1 MQIVKEIL
9 RTNNLILISRIQ
21 SILNDAGIQN
31 KLLDIHASNI
41 EGNISA
47 IQRRLVVSNDD
58 FHQSQNLINDLE
70 NYERK

>member
-31 KLLDIHASNI
+31 KLLDTHASNI

-47 IQRRLVVSNDD
+47 IQRRLVVSNND
-58 FHQSQNLINDLE
+58 FQQSQKLINDLE
-70 NYERK
+70 NNERK

>member
-1 MQIVKEIL
+1 MKEIL

-31 KLLDIHASNI
+31 KLLDTHASNI

-58 FHQSQNLINDLE
+58 FQQSQKLINDLE

>member
-1 MQIVKEIL
+1 MKEVI
-9 RTNNLILISRIQ
+9 RTNNLILISRVQ
-21 SILNDAGIQN
+21 TILDEAGIQN
-31 KLLDIHASNI
+31 KLLDTHASNI

-58 FHQSQNLINDLE
+58 FHQSQKLINDLE

>member
-9 RTNNLILISRIQ
+9 RTNNLILISRVQ

-31 KLLDIHASNI
+31 KLLDTHASNI

-58 FHQSQNLINDLE
+58 FQQSQKLINNLD
-70 NYERK
+70 NYENK

>member
-1 MQIVKEIL
+1 MKEIL
-9 RTNNLILISRIQ
+9 RTNNLILISRVQ

-31 KLLDIHASNI
+31 KLLDTHASNI

-58 FHQSQNLINDLE
+58 FQQSQKLINDIE

>member
-1 MQIVKEIL
+1 MKEIL

-31 KLLDIHASNI
+31 KLLDTHASNI

-47 IQRRLVVSNDD
+47 IQRKLVVSNDD
-58 FHQSQNLINDLE
+58 FQQSQKLINELG

>member
-1 MQIVKEIL
+1 MKEIL
-9 RTNNLILISRIQ
+9 RTNNLILISGVQ

-31 KLLDIHASNI
+31 KLLDTHASNI
-41 EGNISA
+41 EGNICA

-58 FHQSQNLINDLE
+58 FQQSQKLIKDLE

>member
-1 MQIVKEIL
+1 MKEIL
-9 RTNNLILISRIQ
+9 RTNNLILISRVQ

-31 KLLDIHASNI
+31 KLLDTHASNI

-58 FHQSQNLINDLE
+58 FQQSQKLINDLE
-70 NYERK
+70 NNERK

>member
-1 MQIVKEIL
+1 MKEVI
-9 RTNNLILISRIQ
+9 RTNNLILISRVQ
-21 SILNDAGIQN
+21 TILDEAGIQN
-31 KLLDIHASNI
+31 KLLDTHASNI

-58 FHQSQNLINDLE
+58 FQQSQKLINDLE

>member
-1 MQIVKEIL
+1 MKEIL
-9 RTNNLILISRIQ
+9 RTNNLILISRVQ

-31 KLLDIHASNI
+31 KLLDTHASNI

-47 IQRRLVVSNDD
+47 IQRRLIVSNDD
-58 FHQSQNLINDLE
+58 FQQSQKLINDLE

>member
-1 MQIVKEIL
+1 MKEVI
-9 RTNNLILISRIQ
+9 RTNNLILISRVQ
-21 SILNDAGIQN
+21 TILDETGIQN
-31 KLLDIHASNI
+31 KLLDTHASNI

-58 FHQSQNLINDLE
+58 FHQSQKLINDLE

>member
-1 MQIVKEIL
+1 MKEIL
-9 RTNNLILISRIQ
+9 RTNNLILISRVQ
-21 SILNDAGIQN
+21 NILNDAGIQN
-31 KLLDIHASNI
+31 KLLDTHASNI

-58 FHQSQNLINDLE
+58 FQQSQKLINDLE

>member
-1 MQIVKEIL
+1 MKEIL
-9 RTNNLILISRIQ
+9 RTNNLILISRVQ

-31 KLLDIHASNI
+31 KLLDTHASNI

-58 FHQSQNLINDLE
+58 FQQSQKLINDLE

>member
-9 RTNNLILISRIQ
+9 RTNNLILISRVQ

-31 KLLDIHASNI
+31 KLLDTHASNI

-58 FHQSQNLINDLE
+58 FQQSQKLINDIE

>member
-31 KLLDIHASNI
+31 KLLDTHASNI
-41 EGNISA
+41 EDNISA
-47 IQRRLVVSNDD
+47 IQRRLVVSNND
-58 FHQSQNLINDLE
+58 FQQSQKLINDLE
-70 NYERK
+70 NNERK

>member
-1 MQIVKEIL
+1 MKEIL
-9 RTNNLILISRIQ
+9 ITNNLILISRIQ
-21 SILNDAGIQN
+21 SILNGTDIQN

-58 FHQSQNLINDLE
+58 FQQSQKLINNLE

>member
-1 MQIVKEIL
+1 MKEIL

-21 SILNDAGIQN
+21 SILNDAGIQ
-31 KLLDIHASNI
+31 KKILDTHASNI

-58 FHQSQNLINDLE
+58 FQQSQKLINDLE

>member
-1 MQIVKEIL
+1 MKEIL
-9 RTNNLILISRIQ
+9 RTNNLILISRVQ

-31 KLLDIHASNI
+31 KLLDTHASNI

-58 FHQSQNLINDLE
+58 FQQFQKLINDLE